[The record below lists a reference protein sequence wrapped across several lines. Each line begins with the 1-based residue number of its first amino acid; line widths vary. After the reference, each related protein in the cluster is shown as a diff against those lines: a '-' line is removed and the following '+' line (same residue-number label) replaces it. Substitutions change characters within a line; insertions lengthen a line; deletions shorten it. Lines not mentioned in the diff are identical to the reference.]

1 MRERSVFQKAIE
13 IGDPI
18 ARQAYVQRECADDAE
33 LATRVANLLRA
44 AVEMGDFLNCPILEH
59 DEPDDLE
66 PLKSTE
72 DLAATL
78 ENPHG
83 EEPRSDSWDRSH
95 ALQQLKPFFEAST
108 DGHSIG
114 RLGHYEID
122 KLLGQGGFGIV
133 LAARDTKLHRPVAI
147 KVMSP
152 GLAATSP
159 PRKRFLREARAAA
172 SIRHPNVVSVH
183 SVEEEPIPYI
193 VMELIDGGTLQDR
206 IDQAGPI
213 EVSDLMQYGRQLLAG
228 LAAAHSV
235 GVVHRDIKPSNILIE
250 GAQGQLLKLTDF
262 GLARTVD
269 DAKLTQTGFT
279 TGTPMYMSPEQASG
293 KSVDARSDLFSVASV
308 LYAMATGRA
317 PFRAPSTLAVL
328 KRVAEETPRPIAE
341 IVPEVP
347 AWIQSMIRRLH
358 SKLPEERFES
368 AQPAYELW
376 QTCEDQWRK
385 TGTLS
390 PELHQRL
397 SAADSL
403 YASGVASAVAVT
415 NGKDALHSGAS
426 VGSSRRF
433 LYVAACLG
441 AFAFAGVYAN
451 KWFGGEPRNQVAVA
465 TDAGPSGDQSSEAVT
480 TQVMLAEP
488 ATADLPV
495 ESDPLAL
502 DEVRLE
508 PSGIRGIWSED
519 APPLATVPFS
529 REEALEHAQRWADYL
544 LIPLEWKHP
553 LGIRFRLIPPGEFMM
568 GTTEAQIAAY
578 MPQVV
583 NGPHAE
589 ACIASEAPRHHV
601 VITQPFYMSV
611 HEVSQR
617 QYAQVMKHSPS
628 FFQATN
634 PDAAFADLPDD
645 TGALPVEGVTW
656 LDAANFCGKLSRHDD
671 IESPYE
677 IVDQLPAI
685 NDAAMGYR
693 LPTEAEWEYACL
705 AGSVGPYATGNDKD
719 ALNGIA
725 NYGNRLGRP
734 LPVGSLGAN
743 AFGLFDMHGNVNEW
757 VQDTWSP
764 TGYLEF
770 KDKVAVDPRG
780 PRSQGLRVTRGGDF
794 FYDALDARGTARYA
808 AAPQEVPI
816 YPAGFRVV
824 VPVHVKRGVQE
835 PIPKDV
841 QVLLGATPERLLEW
855 AKEIGHDYIPV
866 ALNPRHGQR
875 PSLIDAIAVPN
886 ESRTPW
892 EVHCVDDSEADFE
905 AMRGSHRPSWRMP
918 LEGEPD
924 APYKTVFMWV
934 SDIPFWQ
941 TWEGRREFIVGQA
954 GELGVEGFSP
964 GSLFGIH
971 SPEGEWWTLTKVPFS
986 GAEVRYFADLSEDE
1000 LAKQMQEFRERG
1012 WRPIRMMQHVGSDA
1026 QRFAVVF
1033 RDNPNRIKWQYE
1045 TGVSEE
1051 IFESRREQMKT
1062 EGMLPTLIASYVQ
1075 ENMVRYR
1082 VVWSEARSD

>member
-59 DEPDDLE
+59 DEPEGPQPLE
-66 PLKSTE
+66 STE

-78 ENPHG
+78 ENAHG

-108 DGHSIG
+108 DEHSLG

-152 GLAATSP
+152 SLASTSP

-183 SVEEEPIPYI
+183 SVEEEPIPYL

-213 EVSDLMQYGRQLLAG
+213 EVSDLMHYGRQLLAG

-317 PFRAPSTLAVL
+317 PFRAQSTLAVL
-328 KRVAEETPRPIAE
+328 KRVAEDTPRPVAE

-397 SAADSL
+397 RAADSL
-403 YASGVASAVAVT
+403 YAYAGPSAHATKKNVASHT
-415 NGKDALHSGAS
+415 GAA
-426 VGSSRRF
+426 VGSIRRF

-441 AFAFAGVYAN
+441 ALAFAGFYAS
-451 KWFGGEPRNQVAVA
+451 KRFGGEAHNQVAVA
-465 TDAGPSGDQSSEAVT
+465 TDAEPLGNKSAESAPDQMT
-480 TQVMLAEP
+480 PAEP
-488 ATADLPV
+488 AAVGLPV
-495 ESDPLAL
+495 EPDALAL

-508 PSGIRGIWSED
+508 PSGIRGVWSED

-529 REEALEHAQRWADYL
+529 REEAWEHAQRWADYL

-553 LGIRFRLIPPGEFMM
+553 LGIRFRLVPPGEFMM

-611 HEVSQR
+611 HEISQR
-617 QYAQVMKHSPS
+617 QYTQVMKGNPS

-634 PDAAFADLPDD
+634 PAAAFAELPDD
-645 TGALPVEGVTW
+645 TTAFPVEGVTW
-656 LDAANFCGKLSRHDD
+656 LDAANFCSNLSRNEDL
-671 IESPYE
+671 ESPYE
-677 IVDQLPAI
+677 IVDQIPSI
-685 NDAAMGYR
+685 NDAAIGYR

-705 AGSVGPYATGNDKD
+705 AGSVGPYATGNDKE

-725 NYGNRLGRP
+725 NCGSRLGRP

-757 VQDTWSP
+757 VQDAWSP
-764 TGYLEF
+764 TSYAEF
-770 KDKVAVDPRG
+770 KNKVAVDPRG
-780 PRSQGLRVTRGGDF
+780 PRSQGLRVTRGGDY
-794 FYDALDARGTARYA
+794 FYEILDARGAARYA
-808 AAPQEVPI
+808 TAPQEVPN
-816 YPAGFRVV
+816 YVAGFRIVA
-824 VPVHVKRGVQE
+824 PVQVKRGVQE
-835 PIPKDV
+835 PMPRDAQI
-841 QVLLGATPERLLEW
+841 LLGASSERLLQW
-855 AKEIGHDYIPV
+855 AQEIGQDYIPV
-866 ALNPRHGQR
+866 VMNPRHGQR
-875 PSLIDAIAVPN
+875 PSLIDAIAVSN
-886 ESRTPW
+886 ESKTPW
-892 EVHCVDDSEADFE
+892 EIHCVDDSEADFE

-918 LEGEPD
+918 VEGESDTPN
-924 APYKTVFMWV
+924 KTVFMWV

-941 TWEGRREFIVGQA
+941 TWEGGREFIVGQA

-964 GSLFGIH
+964 GSLFGIRL
-971 SPEGEWWTLTKVPFS
+971 PDGESWTLTKVPIS

-1000 LAKQMQEFRERG
+1000 LSKQMQEFRERG
-1012 WRPIRMMQHVGSDA
+1012 WRPVRMMQHVGFDA
-1026 QRFAVVF
+1026 PRFAVLF

-1045 TGVSEE
+1045 TGITEE
-1051 IFESRREQMKT
+1051 DFESRREQMKT
-1062 EGMLPTLIASYVQ
+1062 DGMLPTLIASYVQ
-1075 ENMVRYR
+1075 ENTIRYR